1 MKNSLVN
8 LVRLGELTEAE
19 AHALAGTMHQ
29 PKAHRPAWWTTAKV
43 TVFIAG
49 LLIGVFLAN
58 VWALGQKAHRE
69 HLQSLVEEQR

>member
-1 MKNSLVN
+1 MKNSL
-8 LVRLGELTEAE
+8 AK

-29 PKAHRPAWWTTAKV
+29 PKRRRPAWWTTATV
-43 TVFIAG
+43 TALIAG
-49 LLIGVFLAN
+49 LLLGVCLTN